1 MTPHRWLLER
11 LPGWEREGLVSPAAA
26 ATLRDRYRAESGGSL
41 AQALI
46 AALGSLLIGAGLI
59 SIIAFNWDDL
69 SRPARLAVALV
80 PLAATQA
87 AGLAVLRRRER
98 TAPWVREAVA
108 LGQVLAAGAALA
120 LVSQI
125 YNLPGDWTDLL
136 LPWCLVSLP
145 LAWIMPAH
153 GVAVFYLCGIAIWC
167 VARSLPPQPAGS
179 LPPYGYLPLLAGI
192 LPLWPGPT
200 LAARPPAGS
209 RWVLAASAFVACLA
223 LAVAAMPQRVGGPEA
238 LPWMALLTAAALML
252 VPLDRSG
259 IAAPLALKPQVLLG
273 GAVLVCAGLA
283 ATYRQPAETLV
294 ESVGAALAVPWCWLL
309 LAAVALGGG
318 LAAWQG
324 RLAVLAVAGLALL
337 PAAAFPFV
345 AEGSGWPLAIAYS
358 LALLA
363 TAVVLVVL
371 EFVGRAGA
379 ARLGAALVT
388 ILLLL
393 RMGDAELSLLTKGV
407 AFIVIGLAF
416 LAFNAV
422 VSRRR
427 GAATGAAS

>member
-11 LPGWEREGLVSPAAA
+11 LPDWEHEGLVSPAAA
-26 ATLRDRYRAESGGSL
+26 ATLRDRYRAEPGGSL
-41 AQALI
+41 ARAII
-46 AALGSLLIGAGLI
+46 AALGSLLVGAGLI

-87 AGLAVLRRRER
+87 ATCAVLGRRER

-136 LPWCLVSLP
+136 LPWCLLGLP
-145 LAWIMPAH
+145 LAWIMPSH

-167 VARSLPPQPAGS
+167 IARSMPPQPAGS

-209 RWVLAASAFVACLA
+209 RWVLAASAFAACLA
-223 LAVAAMPQRVGGPEA
+223 LAVASLPQRVGAAEA
-238 LPWMALLTAAALML
+238 LPWMLLLTAAAIML
-252 VPLDRSG
+252 VPLDRAG
-259 IAAPLALKPQVLLG
+259 IAAPLEMKPQVLLG
-273 GAVLVCAGLA
+273 GAVLLA
-283 ATYRQPAETLV
+283 ASLAGTYRSQAEMLV
-294 ESVGAALAVPWCWLL
+294 ESVGAALGVPWCWLL
-309 LAAVALGGG
+309 LAVVALGAGV
-318 LAAWQG
+318 AAWQG
-324 RLAVLAVAGLALL
+324 RFAVLAVAGLALL
-337 PAAAFPFV
+337 PAAAAPL
-345 AEGSGWPLAIAYS
+345 APGGSGWPLAIAYS
-358 LALLA
+358 FALLA
-363 TAVVLVVL
+363 TAIVLVVL
-371 EFVGRAGA
+371 EFAGRAGA
-379 ARLGAALVT
+379 ARLGATLIT

-416 LAFNAV
+416 LAFNAL

-427 GAATGAAS
+427 VALPGAAP